1 MCFCHHLHK
10 KTPLIKSWGQG
21 LGQLCYCVTSVFP
34 DLHFRAS
41 ALHMRISKL
50 RAARSTIANLRQS
63 CRGRSSIIRS
73 TVEIWSRALFQLSVH
88 LVFYASPPPLAGE
101 VANRVFEA
109 GWVDSADRGGWQ
121 SVKRNIPRP
130 KKVGGPLLAAE
141 RIPSGCNLSAATW
154 CRSTQREIVCG
165 HF

>member
-1 MCFCHHLHK
+1 MLLSSSSQ

-50 RAARSTIANLRQS
+50 RAPRPTIANLRQS

-88 LVFYASPPPLAGE
+88 LVFYAFAAPGWRSCKQSLQGG
-101 VANRVFEA
+101 

-141 RIPSGCNLSAATW
+141 RIPGCNLSAATW